1 MLEHGQ
7 TLVVAHGGRGGRG
20 NTRFATPRNPAPEM
34 AENGEPGQ
42 ERKIEL
48 ELKVLADVGLVGFPS
63 VGNLPYFLLFQLHV
77 LKSVRIISPL

>member
-1 MLEHGQ
+1 M
-7 TLVVAHGGRGGRG
+7 VVR
-20 NTRFATPRNPAPEM
+20 NIRFCFPKKPLHHCEI

-63 VGNLPYFLLFQLHV
+63 VGNQRYSLYYL
-77 LKSVRIISPL
+77 VRSSENWCLSFYDVSSKLRDGDY